1 MLREVINHMTASG
14 LLLLLFHPSSFITHP
29 LADMFLLQANTTAL
43 FSVADLQLIA
53 PELILTVCACI
64 ALVMEVVL
72 PYRKSKLI
80 AYFSLIGVGFAG
92 ISLGVQYWYLRDVLP
107 LDGFYGMVRIDGF
120 ALIFKSIFLVAAAQA
135 IAVSTRYLDIEG
147 EQHGE
152 YYALVLF
159 ATVGM
164 MFLACG
170 YDLISLYISLEL
182 MALTFYVLVAFTKR
196 EKRSNEAAM
205 KYFLLGAFS
214 SGVLLY
220 GMSLLYGIAGSTNLA
235 EIGRSVAA
243 IAGTVGDS
251 GETVTASLRPMLL
264 LGMIALAAGLFFKIA
279 AVPFHMW
286 APDAY
291 EGAPTSVTAFLSTGS
306 KAASFALYARIFIEA
321 LNTMRADWAPL
332 LGLVAAITIM
342 VGNWAAVTQENS
354 KRLLAY
360 SSISNAGYLL
370 LGLVAGNSYG
380 YIGLMIYL
388 LVYTL
393 MNMGAFGIIISLRRR
408 GIIGDNVDDMTGLAH
423 KAPGMAAM
431 MAIFMLSLGGLP
443 MTGGFIGKYFLFG
456 GLLQRGK
463 ADGKTWYYWLAAWAI
478 INTVVSFYYYI
489 RFIKVMYLGDRVAD
503 DQPLALSPALRAAL
517 VASLVGILFIGLY
530 PQPLIEIVQRLVAPL
545 AALGPLGLK

>member
-1 MLREVINHMTASG
+1 ML
-14 LLLLLFHPSSFITHP
+14 
-29 LADMFLLQANTTAL
+29 LLQANSTGL
-43 FSVADLQLIA
+43 FNLGDLQLIV
-53 PELILTVCACI
+53 PELILTVCACL

-72 PYRKSKLI
+72 PYRKSKLV
-80 AYFSLIGVGFAG
+80 AYFALAG
-92 ISLGVQYWYLRDVLP
+92 IALAAVSLVVQYLSGTGVP
-107 LDGFYGMVRIDGF
+107 IDGFYGMIRLDGF
-120 ALIFKSIFLVAAAQA
+120 ALVFQSIFLVGAALA
-135 IAVSTRYLDIEG
+135 IAISTRYLDIEG

-170 YDLISLYISLEL
+170 FDLITLYISLEL

-220 GMSLLYGIAGSTNLA
+220 GMSLLYGVAGSTNLG
-235 EIGRSVAA
+235 EIGRAVAE
-243 IAGTVGDS
+243 IAGSATQVG
-251 GETVTASLRPMLL
+251 EPSLRPMLL
-264 LGMIALAAGLFFKIA
+264 LGMISLAAGLFFKIA

-291 EGAPTSVTAFLSTGS
+291 EGAPTSVTAFLSTAS
-306 KAASFALYARIFIEA
+306 KAASFALYARIFMEA
-321 LNTMRADWAPL
+321 LNSIRADWAPL

-370 LGLVAGNSYG
+370 LGLVAGNTYG
-380 YIGLMIYL
+380 YVGLVIYL
-388 LVYTL
+388 LVYTF
-393 MNMGAFGIIISLRRR
+393 MNMGAFGVIISLRRR
-408 GIIGDNVDDMTGLAH
+408 GIIGDNVDDLTGLAH

-431 MAIFMLSLGGLP
+431 MAVFMLSLGGLP
-443 MTGGFIGKYFLFG
+443 MTGGFIGKWYLLYGLFV
-456 GLLQRGK
+456 RGQ
-463 ADGKTWYYWLAAWAI
+463 ADGKNWYYWLAGWAA
-478 INTVVSFYYYI
+478 INIVVSFYYYV
-489 RFIKVMYLGDRVAD
+489 RFIKVMYLGDTIAD
-503 DQPLALSPALRAAL
+503 AKPLSLSPALQTAL
-517 VASLVGILFIGLY
+517 VVSLVGIIAIGVY
-530 PQPLIEIVQRLVAPL
+530 PQPLIEIVQRLVAR
-545 AALGPLGLK
+545 

>member
-1 MLREVINHMTASG
+1 ML
-14 LLLLLFHPSSFITHP
+14 
-29 LADMFLLQANTTAL
+29 LLQANSTGL
-43 FSVADLQLIA
+43 FNLVDLQLIV
-53 PELILTVCACI
+53 PELILTACACL

-72 PYRKSKLI
+72 PYRKSKVV
-80 AYFSLIGVGFAG
+80 AYFSLAG
-92 ISLGVQYWYLRDVLP
+92 IGLAAASLVVQYLSSSGSP
-107 LDGFYGMVRIDGF
+107 IDGFYGMIRLDGF
-120 ALIFKSIFLVAAAQA
+120 ALVFQGIFLIGAALA
-135 IAVSTRYLDIEG
+135 IAISTRYLDIEG

-170 YDLISLYISLEL
+170 FDLITLYISLEL

-220 GMSLLYGIAGSTNLA
+220 GMSLLYGVAGSTNLG
-235 EIGRSVAA
+235 EIGRAVAE
-243 IAGTVGDS
+243 IASNTTQT
-251 GETVTASLRPMLL
+251 GEASLRPMLL

-291 EGAPTSVTAFLSTGS
+291 EGAPTSVTAFLSTAS
-306 KAASFALYARIFIEA
+306 KAASFALYARIFMEA
-321 LNTMRADWAPL
+321 LNSIRADWAPL

-370 LGLVAGNSYG
+370 LGLVAGNTYG
-380 YIGLMIYL
+380 YVGLLIYL
-388 LVYTL
+388 LVYTF

-408 GIIGDNVDDMTGLAH
+408 GISGDNVDDLTGLAH

-431 MAIFMLSLGGLP
+431 MAVFMLSLGGLP

-463 ADGKTWYYWLAAWAI
+463 VDGKNWYYWLAGWAI
-478 INTVVSFYYYI
+478 INTVVSFYYYV
-489 RFIKVMYLGDRVAD
+489 RFIKVMYLGDTIAD
-503 DQPLALSPALRAAL
+503 DKPLSLSPALRTAL
-517 VASLVGILFIGLY
+517 VVSLVGIIFIGVY
-530 PQPLIEIVQRLVAPL
+530 PQPLIKIVQNLVGVWL
-545 AALGPLGLK
+545 HAAAQ

>member
-1 MLREVINHMTASG
+1 
-14 LLLLLFHPSSFITHP
+14 
-29 LADMFLLQANTTAL
+29 MFLLQANTTSII
-43 FSVADLQLIA
+43 SVADLQLIA
-53 PELILTVCACI
+53 PELILTACACV

-72 PYRKSKLI
+72 PYRKSKLT
-80 AYFSLIGVGFAG
+80 AYFSLVGIALAFV
-92 ISLGVQYWYLRDVLP
+92 SLALQWWSMRHALP
-107 LDGFYGMVRIDGF
+107 FDGFYGMVRIDGF
-120 ALIFKSIFLVAAAQA
+120 ALLFKAIFLVSAAL
-135 IAVSTRYLDIEG
+135 AVGISTRFLDIEG

-164 MFLACG
+164 MFMACG

-196 EKRSNEAAM
+196 EKKSNEAAM

-220 GMSLLYGIAGSTNLA
+220 GMSLLYGIAGSTNIGDIANSTNELVPRIQSLLQAPA
-235 EIGRSVAA
+235 EAA
-243 IAGTVGDS
+243 TSMDQPIV
-251 GETVTASLRPMLL
+251 SLRPLL
-264 LGMIALAAGLFFKIA
+264 LLAMIALGAGLFFKVA

-286 APDAY
+286 APDVY

-306 KAASFALYARIFIEA
+306 KAASFALYFRVFSEA
-321 LNTMRADWAPL
+321 LEGMRADWAPL

-370 LGLVAGNSYG
+370 LGLVAANLYG
-380 YIGLMIYL
+380 YIGLIIYL
-388 LVYTL
+388 FVYTL
-393 MNMGAFGIIISLRRR
+393 MNMGAFGVIISLRRR
-408 GIIGDNVDDMTGLAH
+408 GIIGDNVDDLMGLGQ
-423 KAPGMAAM
+423 KSPLMAAM

-456 GLLQRGK
+456 GLIQRGA
-463 ADGKTWYYWLAAWAI
+463 ADGKTWYYWLAGWAI
-478 INTVVSFYYYI
+478 LNTVVSFYYYV
-489 RFIKVMYLGDRVAD
+489 RFIKVMYLGDRIAD
-503 DQPLALSPALRAAL
+503 NRPLALSGALKTAL
-517 VASLVGILFIGLY
+517 VVSVIGVIVIGVF
-530 PQPLIEIVQRLVAPL
+530 PQPVIKIAQDLITAMML
-545 AALGPLGLK
+545 

>member
-1 MLREVINHMTASG
+1 
-14 LLLLLFHPSSFITHP
+14 
-29 LADMFLLQANTTAL
+29 MFLLQANSTGL
-43 FSVADLQLIA
+43 FNFADLQLIV
-53 PELILTVCACI
+53 PELILTVCACL

-72 PYRKSKLI
+72 PYRKSKLV
-80 AYFSLIGVGFAG
+80 AYFALAG
-92 ISLGVQYWYLRDVLP
+92 IALAAVSLAVQYLSGNGVP
-107 LDGFYGMVRIDGF
+107 IDGFYGMIRLDGF
-120 ALIFKSIFLVAAAQA
+120 ALVFQSIFLVGAALA
-135 IAVSTRYLDIEG
+135 IAISTRYLDIEG

-170 YDLISLYISLEL
+170 FDLITLYISLEL

-220 GMSLLYGIAGSTNLA
+220 GMSLLYGVAGSTNLG
-235 EIGRSVAA
+235 EIGRAVAE
-243 IAGTVGDS
+243 IAGTTTQP
-251 GETVTASLRPMLL
+251 GEASLRPMLL
-264 LGMIALAAGLFFKIA
+264 LGMIALASGLFFKIA

-291 EGAPTSVTAFLSTGS
+291 EGAPTSVTAFLSTAS
-306 KAASFALYARIFIEA
+306 KAASFALYARIFMEA
-321 LNTMRADWAPL
+321 LPSIRADWAPL

-370 LGLVAGNSYG
+370 LGLIAGNTYG
-380 YIGLMIYL
+380 YVGLVIYL
-388 LVYTL
+388 LVYTF

-408 GIIGDNVDDMTGLAH
+408 GIIGDNVDDLTGLAH

-443 MTGGFIGKYFLFG
+443 ITGGFIGKYFLFG

-463 ADGKTWYYWLAAWAI
+463 ADGKTWYYWLAGWAI
-478 INTVVSFYYYI
+478 INTVVSFYYYV
-489 RFIKVMYLGDRVAD
+489 RFIKVMYLGDTIAD
-503 DQPLALSPALRAAL
+503 DKPLSLSFALQTAL
-517 VASLVGILFIGLY
+517 VVSVVGIIFIGVY
-530 PQPLIEIVQRLVAPL
+530 PQPLIEIVQGLVSVWL
-545 AALGPLGLK
+545 RAAAQ